1 MSVLLEVCVD
11 SFESVI
17 AAREGGADR
26 LEVCGPL
33 ATGGTTPSYGFVER
47 CVDAGGMPVMMMIRP
62 HDGEFHYDDDDLAI
76 MKRDIEIAKKI
87 GVSGVVFGALR
98 GGSVDEKV
106 CGALLDAAGDLETTF
121 HRAFDLVTEP
131 LVAFERIQEAG
142 FSRLLTSGQRA
153 TAGEGTSL
161 IGELVKR
168 STTTRVLAGSGV
180 NASNVASLIEATG
193 VREVHASASRI
204 SGERCAAE
212 VTFGDQRRVTD
223 ASLVRS
229 IRSELLRFE
238 VGT

>member
-47 CVDAGGMPVMMMIRP
+47 CVDVSGLPVMMMIRP
-62 HDGEFHYDDDDLAI
+62 HDGDFHYDHDDVAI
-76 MKRDIEIAKKI
+76 MKRDIEVAKKI

-98 GGSVDEKV
+98 GDALDENA
-106 CGALLDAAGDLETTF
+106 CCTLLDAAGDMETTF
-121 HRAFDLVTEP
+121 HRAFDLVADP
-131 LVAFERIQEAG
+131 LEAFQWIEEAG

-153 TAGEGTSL
+153 TAGEGATL

-180 NASNVASLIEATG
+180 NASNVASLIETTG
-193 VREVHASASRI
+193 VTEVHASASRL

-212 VTFGDQRRVTD
+212 VAFGDQRRVTD
-223 ASLVRS
+223 ASLVHS
-229 IRSELLRFE
+229 IRSELSRFE
-238 VGT
+238 VGA